1 MNLVGEIKWF
11 LGEDDY
17 ARLKYSEDKH
27 GLFIETVLVPARYR
41 NQGIGTELVRH
52 VLILADAM
60 GKKTRVSARPI
71 GNATPENLNRLVAF
85 YSRFGF
91 VEEDRGMTIVYMVR
105 PPGGGEG
112 RKQ

>member
-17 ARLKYSEDKH
+17 ARMKYSEDRH
-27 GLFIETVLVPARYR
+27 CLFIETILVPARYR
-41 NQGIGTELVRH
+41 NQGIGSELVRH
-52 VLILADAM
+52 VLVLADAL

-71 GNATPENLNRLVAF
+71 GNATPENLDRLVGF

-91 VEEDRGMTIVYMVR
+91 TVEDRGMTIVYMVR
-105 PPGGGEG
+105 RPFSPG
-112 RKQ
+112 